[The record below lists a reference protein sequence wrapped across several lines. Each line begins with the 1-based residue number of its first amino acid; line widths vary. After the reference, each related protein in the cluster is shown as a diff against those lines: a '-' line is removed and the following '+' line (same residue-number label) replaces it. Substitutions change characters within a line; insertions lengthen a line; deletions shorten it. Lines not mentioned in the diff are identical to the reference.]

1 MPSPKSERK
10 LNKDKRDVGLFGV
23 KMSWIEVEII
33 AVDGTRSNKVQE
45 VLELLV
51 RAAVPVV

>member
-1 MPSPKSERK
+1 MPSPKPERK
-10 LNKDKRDVGLFGV
+10 LNRDKCDVGLFGV